1 MQTTTSRI
9 LVPHDGTEISDKA
22 LGKALEFAKAFKSE
36 IIILHIVDNRFV
48 PPSAT
53 LGFISDQSKLED
65 AKIQL
70 IKILKQGAELMLKDK
85 ISKVRESGIGV
96 RFLMDVGSPAEEI
109 VSVANAQKVDLI
121 IMGSR
126 RLEKVEKL
134 KALGS
139 VARKVSEIAAC
150 PVTIVH

>member
-1 MQTTTSRI
+1 
-9 LVPHDGTEISDKA
+9 
-22 LGKALEFAKAFKSE
+22 
-36 IIILHIVDNRFV
+36 
-48 PPSAT
+48 
-53 LGFISDQSKLED
+53 
-65 AKIQL
+65 
-70 IKILKQGAELMLKDK
+70 
-85 ISKVRESGIGV
+85 
-96 RFLMDVGSPAEEI
+96 MDVGSPAEEI